1 MSAVPHLVD
10 VVVVVVVVD
19 VVVVVVVV
27 DVVLRRPNKLKSAG
41 HTATHDSAVIYN
53 RLL

>member
-1 MSAVPHLVD
+1 MSVVPHL
-10 VVVVVVVVD
+10 VVVVVVVAFVF
-19 VVVVVVVV
+19 V

-41 HTATHDSAVIYN
+41 HAATHDSAAIYN